1 MNLYQFI
8 IMIRENRTGT
18 YQNMTNEDGQI
29 TSHIIGFLSRTIR
42 LMEAGIKPVYVFD
55 GKPPELKLGEL
66 QARREKRQAAEANLQ
81 EAITEGDA
89 EAVLKNT
96 KMTVRVTKEQ

>member
-66 QARREKRQAAEANLQ
+66 QARREKRDEASKKLQAAVESGDQ
-81 EAITEGDA
+81 EQI
-89 EAVLKNT
+89 LKST
-96 KMTVRVTKEQ
+96 KMTVKVTREQ